1 MTHSC
6 AIIES
11 AERTESL
18 IREWFFNGYRKRS
31 RALRGVRFMNILM
44 IEDDL
49 QICEVTSKFFTN
61 KGAAV
66 TTVTDGKAALE
77 ICGGNLDAYSL
88 VLLDIML
95 PGADGFTICRSIR
108 RNSNIPVIFITAR
121 GLEEDILRGY
131 ALGCDDY
138 IVKPF
143 LLSALYAKCAAFVKR
158 TEGIPDH
165 ILTCGAIRLDLR
177 KLTCYVHETEAE
189 LTPKGFAILRYLMEH
204 PGWVVSRDTLLDHVW
219 GADYFGLDRTVDN
232 HIKRLR
238 KALGSAGGQI
248 HTVVGRGY
256 KLTET

>member
-1 MTHSC
+1 MDTGLTKP
-6 AIIES
+6 AAVLL
-11 AERTESL
+11 AEDDAQ
-18 IREWFFNGYRKRS
+18 IREIIGDYFS
-31 RALRGVRFMNILM
+31 A
-44 IEDDL
+44 
-49 QICEVTSKFFTN
+49 
-61 KGAAV
+61 KGGLHL
-66 TTVTDGKAALE
+66 TTVPDGSAALNALAE
-77 ICGGNLDAYSL
+77 NQFDLI
-88 VLLDIML
+88 LLDVMM
-95 PGADGFTICRSIR
+95 PGIDGFSLCREIR
-108 RNSNIPVIFITAR
+108 AKSDVPLMFLTAR
-121 GLEEDILRGY
+121 AREEDILYGY